1 MQIDKRK
8 KERRTKSRNDATAAI
23 ALASAVGTRFAIFFL
38 SFVIWRPFLDPSK
51 RNVWICFK
59 LLKYGNFEWQITQRT
74 RIETWSAKDQ
84 LYLSISRVKRQFRM
98 NGRCDVVRLALKIE
112 HKKMKQ

>member
-8 KERRTKSRNDATAAI
+8 KRATNEVTQRRHRSHCIGERGRYSIRH
-23 ALASAVGTRFAIFFL
+23 FFF

-98 NGRCDVVRLALKIE
+98 NGRCDVVRLALKIK